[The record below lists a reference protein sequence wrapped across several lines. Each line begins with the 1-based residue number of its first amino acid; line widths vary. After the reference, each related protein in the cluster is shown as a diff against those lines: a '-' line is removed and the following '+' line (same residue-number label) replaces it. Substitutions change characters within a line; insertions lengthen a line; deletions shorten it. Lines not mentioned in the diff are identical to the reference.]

1 MKLCLSVFILLN
13 VVSFSWA
20 SSSLKVVPTPQKI
33 ELEDGSAVL
42 SNDWGILLD
51 QTDGK
56 NLFTAKYMGDKIND
70 QFGLIL
76 SLEDTTR
83 PYKKNH
89 IILGKI
95 TDPELKRIGDEGYV
109 LTVSP
114 NVISISGNT
123 SKGIFYGVQ
132 TLCQI
137 IKKESGKTIIP
148 SLKIVDYPKIKIRAI
163 HFSGI
168 KPDKIKEEIDK
179 IAQLK
184 YNTAII
190 ESQAYFNLSRGNDR
204 ELMEEIFGYAR
215 ERYIEPIPEVLSFSS
230 AEGILIK
237 DPYTVEG
244 IRIEDKNF
252 IFINNVAQPKDA
264 EDNILINVI
273 RDGED
278 KIVIKSKDGRKTYSE
293 GKDYKVIDGQ
303 ISFPFRPNAA
313 PTQIA
318 RTPDSQIKDGEE
330 VLVSYTYFENKPS
343 FNFPNSTITY
353 CPSTERTY
361 KIMFE
366 TIKNVLEILEPAYIS
381 IGHDEI
387 RGINRDN
394 RCRKRNL
401 SNAEL
406 LADDINKLY
415 DICKNIDP
423 DVNVLMWNDMLNP
436 YYNGGNAD
444 FEVQYEGLS
453 GETYSAIDMIPNDI
467 ILMTA
472 AYDPNKS
479 FCLKSCDFF
488 DSKEFKY
495 FVAGWNN
502 KRNILEWSEIAKQR
516 SNCLGIIETT
526 WYDWEGNFENIK
538 YAAEVSWH

>member
-1 MKLCLSVFILLN
+1 MKICLSVFFILN
-13 VVSFSWA
+13 IVSFSWA
-20 SSSLKVVPTPQKI
+20 SDPLKVVPTPQKV
-33 ELEDGSAVL
+33 ELKDGSAVL
-42 SNDWGILLD
+42 SNDWGILSD
-51 QTDGK
+51 QRDEK
-56 NLFTAKYMGDKIND
+56 IAFTAGY
-70 QFGLIL
+70 
-76 SLEDTTR
+76 LEDGINGDFNLRISQEDITH

-95 TDPELKRIGDEGYV
+95 IDPELKKIGDEGYV

-114 NVISISGNT
+114 SVISILGNT
-123 SKGIFYGVQ
+123 PKGVFYGAQ
-132 TLCQI
+132 SLCQI
-137 IKKESGKTIIP
+137 IKREGGNTLVPSVRII
-148 SLKIVDYPKIKIRAI
+148 DYPNIKIRAV

-168 KPDKIKEEIDK
+168 NPDKIKEEIDK
-179 IAQLK
+179 TAQLK

-190 ESQAYFNLSRGNDR
+190 ESQAYFSLDRAENR
-204 ELMEEIFGYAR
+204 ELLEEIFSYAR

-230 AEGILIK
+230 AEGILTK
-237 DPYTVEG
+237 DPYAVEG
-244 IRIEDKNF
+244 IRIEDKSF
-252 IFINNVAQPKDA
+252 IFINNIAQPK
-264 EDNILINVI
+264 ESEGNILVNVI

-278 KIVIKSKDGRKTYSE
+278 EIVIKSKDRRKTYSE

-303 ISFPFRPNAA
+303 VSFPFRSNNT

-318 RTPDSQIKDGEE
+318 RIADSQIEDDEE
-330 VLVSYTYFENKPS
+330 VLVSYTYFENKPA
-343 FNFPNSTITY
+343 FNFPDSTITY
-353 CPSTERTY
+353 CPSAKRTY
-361 KIMFE
+361 EIMSK
-366 TIKNVLEILEPAYIS
+366 TIKNVIEVLKPAYIS

-401 SNAEL
+401 SNAGL

-415 DICKNIDP
+415 DICKSADP

-453 GETYSAIDMIPNDI
+453 GETYPAIDMIPNDI

-472 AYDPNKS
+472 AYGSDKDFCMKS
-479 FCLKSCDFF
+479 SDFF
-488 DSKEFKY
+488 DSKQFKY

-502 KRNILEWSEIAKQR
+502 KQNILEWAELAKNR
-516 SNCLGIIETT
+516 RNCLGIIETT
-526 WYDWEGNFENIK
+526 WYDWEGNRENIK